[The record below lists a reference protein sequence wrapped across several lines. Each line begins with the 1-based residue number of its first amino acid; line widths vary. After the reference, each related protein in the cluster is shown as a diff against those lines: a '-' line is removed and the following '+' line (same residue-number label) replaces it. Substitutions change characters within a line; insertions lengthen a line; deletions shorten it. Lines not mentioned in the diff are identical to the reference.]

1 MIIYHS
7 AIFGISA
14 NLNGSDF
21 RICCNYSKK
30 QFIRIYA
37 KTDEVQFGFGQETIR
52 LNQVGGSITMTT
64 FKKSL
69 GLGMM
74 LAAFAI
80 AGAVPAFAQGCDDV
94 TGYTDLY
101 NKILENYQKPDI
113 ATKELTVATSKE
125 YLEKFGSCPA
135 ASDGTAHPAKAGVDW
150 VKVQLPGWEQS
161 LKALKDGAIIEK
173 LYAKYV
179 AELGASK
186 WDEAI
191 ATSKELLAVFPQDKN
206 LNIIIP
212 LASIGLYES
221 YKKNDKFVDVSI
233 QNAKIALD
241 KMKAGEVALKDYY
254 GIAPY
259 IYGNKADAMS
269 EMKFILGYMAYEK
282 KNDQKG
288 GLAYFYD
295 VANSPGLKKTDPRMF
310 VTVGLYA
317 LDQAKPVVAEL
328 TALATKL
335 NAADEEIKK
344 PETTEERK
352 KELSQQKID
361 LDKQIIAKEGYLKAW
376 EERALD
382 GFVRAYKNAKDV
394 TPAEK
399 EYRQNIYKQITQIY
413 ESRFPT
419 NKAGLDSYIAST
431 VAKPMVNPT
440 TDITPVAVPAETTTG
455 GASAV
460 VAKPEPSTAPARTV
474 AATQPAATKTTAK
487 AKPRK

>member
-1 MIIYHS
+1 MRL
-7 AIFGISA
+7 G
-14 NLNGSDF
+14 F
-21 RICCNYSKK
+21 R
-30 QFIRIYA
+30 
-37 KTDEVQFGFGQETIR
+37 QELIR
-52 LNQVGGSITMTT
+52 LNQVGGSIKMTT
-64 FKKSL
+64 FKKFL

-74 LAAFAI
+74 LAAFVI
-80 AGAVPAFAQGCDDV
+80 AGAIPAFAQGCDDV
-94 TGYTDLY
+94 TGYTDTY
-101 NKILENYQKPDI
+101 NKILENYQKPDL
-113 ATKELTVATSKE
+113 AAKELTVATAKE

-150 VKVQLPGWEQS
+150 VKVQLPGWEKG
-161 LKALKDGAIIEK
+161 LKAQKDGAIIEK

-179 AELGASK
+179 AELKASK

-191 ATSKELLAVFPQDKN
+191 TTSKELLAIFPSDKN

-221 YKKNDKFVDVSI
+221 YKKNDKYVDVSI

-259 IYGNKADAMS
+259 IYGNKDDAMS

-282 KNDQKG
+282 KGDKKG
-288 GLAYFYD
+288 GAAHFYD
-295 VANSPGLKKTDPRMF
+295 VANSPGRNKTEPRLF
-310 VTVGLYA
+310 VMLGLYA

-328 TALATKL
+328 TELSTKL

-352 KELSQQKID
+352 KELSQLKID
-361 LDKQIIAKEGYLKAW
+361 LDKQIKVKEGYLKAW

-399 EYRQNIYKQITQIY
+399 EYRKTIYGQIQTIYK
-413 ESRFPT
+413 SF
-419 NKAGLDSYIAST
+419 AGPDKIASVDAYIASAF
-431 VAKPMVNPT
+431 AKPMPNPT
-440 TDITPVAVPAETTTG
+440 SDVTPVAAPAETTTG
-455 GASAV
+455 GASAAIV
-460 VAKPEPSTAPARTV
+460 KP
-474 AATQPAATKTTAK
+474 
-487 AKPRK
+487 